1 MSIGTVTKLTSAASL
16 EGLDPKLALMARAAL
31 GAGYAVENRCLR
43 FQDMLFV
50 DNKHFHPLTNWQQCV
65 RMIVDTGSEFT
76 ICEGAVSIYSPGE
89 DLDGP
94 PVDESRT
101 PVTDAEYREQMCE
114 AVVTNIAKAC
124 PF

>member
-16 EGLDPKLALMARAAL
+16 EELDPKLALMARAAL

-65 RMIVDTGSEFT
+65 RLLVDTGSAFE
-76 ICEGAVSIYSPGE
+76 IHPNGLIRVCGARAGGGAEV
-89 DLDGP
+89 
-94 PVDESRT
+94 RT
-101 PVTDAEYREQMCE
+101 PTSDAEYREQMCE

>member
-31 GAGYAVENRCLR
+31 GAGYKVENRCLR

-50 DNKHFHPLTNWQQCV
+50 DDKHFHPLTNWQQCV
-65 RMIVDTGSEFT
+65 RLIVDTSSSFH
-76 ICEGAVSIYSPGE
+76 IYPRGDVHVE
-89 DLDGP
+89 DNLENGGYI
-94 PVDESRT
+94 DERRR
-101 PVTDAEYREQMCE
+101 PVTDTEYRNQMCE
-114 AVVTNIAKAC
+114 AVVVNIAKAC

>member
-50 DNKHFHPLTNWQQCV
+50 NNVHFHPLTNWQQCV
-65 RMIVDTGSEFT
+65 RLLVDTKGRFMIGCSGSLSVSTGEYGSG
-76 ICEGAVSIYSPGE
+76 EGEERS
-89 DLDGP
+89 
-94 PVDESRT
+94 